1 MSFEQFEFRTILK
14 SEAEQAV
21 TIEHIC
27 FPPNEACSRQAML
40 TRIENASEQFLVA
53 VDKTT
58 GKLAGFIN
66 GLSTYEDKFRDEFFT
81 DISLYDPKGENVMI
95 LGLDVLPEYRNRG
108 LAREIVRNFSI
119 MEMEKG
125 RKTLILTCLDE
136 KVKMYE
142 KIGFSDKGMADST
155 WGGEEWHEMTYS
167 L

>member
-14 SEAEQAV
+14 SEAKQAV

-119 MEMEKG
+119 MEKEKG

-142 KIGFSDKGMADST
+142 KLGFSDKGMADST

>member
-119 MEMEKG
+119 MEKEKD

-142 KIGFSDKGMADST
+142 KLGFSDKGMADST

>member
-40 TRIENASEQFLVA
+40 TIIENASEQFLVA

-119 MEMEKG
+119 MEKEKG

-142 KIGFSDKGMADST
+142 KLGFSDKGMADST

>member
-40 TRIENASEQFLVA
+40 TRSENASEQFLVA

-119 MEMEKG
+119 MEKEKG

-142 KIGFSDKGMADST
+142 KLGFSDKGMADST

>member
-14 SEAEQAV
+14 SEAEQAA

-119 MEMEKG
+119 MEKEKG

-142 KIGFSDKGMADST
+142 KLGFSDKGMADST

>member
-58 GKLAGFIN
+58 GKHAGFSN

-119 MEMEKG
+119 MEKEKG

-142 KIGFSDKGMADST
+142 KLGFSDKGMADST

>member
-119 MEMEKG
+119 MEKEKG
-125 RKTLILTCLDE
+125 RKTLILTCLYE

-142 KIGFSDKGMADST
+142 KLGFSDKGMADST

>member
-119 MEMEKG
+119 MEKEKA
-125 RKTLILTCLDE
+125 E
-136 KVKMYE
+136 KRL
-142 KIGFSDKGMADST
+142 F
-155 WGGEEWHEMTYS
+155 
-167 L
+167 

>member
-66 GLSTYEDKFRDEFFT
+66 GLSTYEDKFRDECFT

-119 MEMEKG
+119 MEKEKG

-142 KIGFSDKGMADST
+142 KLGFSDKGRADST
-155 WGGEEWHEMTYS
+155 WGGEEGHEMTYS

>member
-119 MEMEKG
+119 MEKEKG

-142 KIGFSDKGMADST
+142 NLGFSDKGMADST

>member
-58 GKLAGFIN
+58 GKLAGFIT

-119 MEMEKG
+119 MEKEKG

-142 KIGFSDKGMADST
+142 KLGFSDKGMADST

>member
-14 SEAEQAV
+14 SEAEQAI

-119 MEMEKG
+119 MEKEKG

-142 KIGFSDKGMADST
+142 KLGFSDKGMADST

>member
-119 MEMEKG
+119 MEKEKG

-142 KIGFSDKGMADST
+142 KLGFRDKGMADST

>member
-119 MEMEKG
+119 MEKEKG
-125 RKTLILTCLDE
+125 RKTLILTCIDE

-142 KIGFSDKGMADST
+142 KLGFSDKGMADST

>member
-66 GLSTYEDKFRDEFFT
+66 GLSTHEDKFRDEFFT

-119 MEMEKG
+119 MEKEKG

-142 KIGFSDKGMADST
+142 KLGFSDKGMADST

>member
-40 TRIENASEQFLVA
+40 TRIENASEQFLVS

-119 MEMEKG
+119 MEKEKG

-142 KIGFSDKGMADST
+142 KLGFSDKGMADST

>member
-81 DISLYDPKGENVMI
+81 DICLYDPKGENVMI

-119 MEMEKG
+119 MEKEKG

-142 KIGFSDKGMADST
+142 KLGFSDKGMADST
-155 WGGEEWHEMTYS
+155 WGGEEWH
-167 L
+167 

>member
-119 MEMEKG
+119 MEKEKG

-142 KIGFSDKGMADST
+142 KLGFSDKGMADSI

>member
-95 LGLDVLPEYRNRG
+95 LGIDVLPEYRNRG

-119 MEMEKG
+119 MEKEKG

-142 KIGFSDKGMADST
+142 KLGFSDKGMADST

>member
-119 MEMEKG
+119 MEKKKG

-142 KIGFSDKGMADST
+142 KLGFSDKGMADST

>member
-1 MSFEQFEFRTILK
+1 MSFEQFEYRTILK

-119 MEMEKG
+119 MEKEKG

-142 KIGFSDKGMADST
+142 KLGFSDKGMADST

>member
-66 GLSTYEDKFRDEFFT
+66 GLSTYEDKFRDELFT

-119 MEMEKG
+119 MEKEKG

-142 KIGFSDKGMADST
+142 KLGFSDKGMADST